1 MSDQLS
7 SKNTL
12 KLLLAVS
19 VIAFAEAAILFL
31 LGAFTVYQEII
42 GQAEPISS
50 WFLAV
55 FLFSVTLFVA
65 KFAGALAQ
73 GMRWARTAAIF
84 WQIMQLS
91 IAFGSV
97 QGPNPNYFIGIF
109 LGAISLFVIVV
120 LFMPNVMSATSKTK
134 GQ

>member
-12 KLLLAVS
+12 KLLLIVS
-19 VIAFAEAAILFL
+19 VIAFAEAGVLFL

-42 GQAEPISS
+42 GQAEPFSS
-50 WFLAV
+50 WFLTV
-55 FLFSVTLFVA
+55 FLFSITLFVA

-91 IAFGSV
+91 IAVGSV
-97 QGPNPNYFIGIF
+97 QGPNPNYLLGVV
-109 LGAISLFVIVV
+109 LGAASLFVIVV
-120 LFMPNVMSATSKTK
+120 LFMPNVIRATSKTK
-134 GQ
+134 S